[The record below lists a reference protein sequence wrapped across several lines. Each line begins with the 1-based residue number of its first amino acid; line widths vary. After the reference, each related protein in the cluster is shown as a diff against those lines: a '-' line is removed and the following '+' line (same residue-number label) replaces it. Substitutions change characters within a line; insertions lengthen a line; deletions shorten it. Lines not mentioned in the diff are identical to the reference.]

1 MKAQR
6 RAASPAPA
14 PRRIRPTR
22 VRFEQVSNKG
32 HLLTYIVRF
41 EEEEQRKKR
50 FGPVFSSPPLA
61 SQSRCL
67 YKMAAVASP
76 VQAAAAEAE
85 QDVSLL
91 AMNMDRLAQAGRSL
105 EPTSRI
111 IVLGKLAEGTS
122 AEMFVSMHE
131 QTLGEDVTGLLLMLP
146 SGFAEMVEGPL
157 AALRRVLRMLSSK
170 GLVDNGKVAGF
181 TEDVPARSFS
191 CWSSKALDV
200 QRSNF
205 VEVGKGDAGEE
216 QVAALLADLQI
227 GFLKLGRAVGDKARP
242 AIGAA
247 LDKWSTDF
255 SDFMPSNERV
265 NQLTFEDTVLDL
277 SEFMSVYEA
286 PVDLKMSSA
295 SVWPADK
302 PLLY

>member
-1 MKAQR
+1 
-6 RAASPAPA
+6 
-14 PRRIRPTR
+14 
-22 VRFEQVSNKG
+22 
-32 HLLTYIVRF
+32 
-41 EEEEQRKKR
+41 
-50 FGPVFSSPPLA
+50 
-61 SQSRCL
+61 
-67 YKMAAVASP
+67 MAAVAAQPPSP

-91 AMNMDRLAQAGRSL
+91 AMTMDRLAQAGRSL

-111 IVLGKLAEGTS
+111 IVLGKLAAGTS

-157 AALRRVLRMLSSK
+157 VALRRVLRMLSSK

-227 GFLKLGRAVGDKARP
+227 GFIKLGRAVGDKARP

-265 NQLTFEDTVLDL
+265 NQLAFEDTVLDL

>member
-1 MKAQR
+1 MRVSKC
-6 RAASPAPA
+6 
-14 PRRIRPTR
+14 TR
-22 VRFEQVSNKG
+22 V
-32 HLLTYIVRF
+32 LL
-41 EEEEQRKKR
+41 
-50 FGPVFSSPPLA
+50 PSA
-61 SQSRCL
+61 SQSRCPRRD
-67 YKMAAVASP
+67 MAAVAAQPPSP

-91 AMNMDRLAQAGRSL
+91 AMTMDRLAQAGRSL

-157 AALRRVLRMLSSK
+157 VALRRVLRMLSSK

-227 GFLKLGRAVGDKARP
+227 GFIKLGRAVGDKPRP

-265 NQLTFEDTVLDL
+265 SQLLALDELPTLQEFIDTYES
-277 SEFMSVYEA
+277 SEEVTSMSEV
-286 PVDLKMSSA
+286 
-295 SVWPADK
+295 VWPAE
-302 PLLY
+302 PTLAY

>member
-1 MKAQR
+1 MPSR
-6 RAASPAPA
+6 RD
-14 PRRIRPTR
+14 
-22 VRFEQVSNKG
+22 
-32 HLLTYIVRF
+32 
-41 EEEEQRKKR
+41 
-50 FGPVFSSPPLA
+50 
-61 SQSRCL
+61 
-67 YKMAAVASP
+67 MAAVAAQPPSP

-91 AMNMDRLAQAGRSL
+91 AMTMDRLAQAGRSL

-157 AALRRVLRMLSSK
+157 VALRRVLRMLSSK

-227 GFLKLGRAVGDKARP
+227 GFIKLGRAVGDKPRP

-277 SEFMSVYEA
+277 SDFMSVYEA